1 MIALEKGM
9 TEMVVCPNCGA
20 QLPDGTKFCV
30 NCGQKLV
37 TEQPAPQPVNQQP
50 EQQPVQQP
58 VQQTVPPYQVK
69 DPYYQDNM
77 NQQVPPVIYGGA
89 QQAPVQTGTNGMAVG
104 SLICGLLALFS
115 SFFVC
120 FLIPA
125 FIALICGILGIL
137 FAAVSRKKTPTGKMP
152 GMAIAGLVCAILG
165 LITAVI
171 YFILFFVGLGAVNC
185 GAGCLPAGVL
195 EEINSINI

>member
-1 MIALEKGM
+1 M

-37 TEQPAPQPVNQQP
+37 VEQPAPQPAPQPVNQQP
-50 EQQPVQQP
+50 VQ
-58 VQQTVPPYQVK
+58 QQTVPQYQVN
-69 DPYYQDNM
+69 DPYYQDKM
-77 NQQVPPVIYGGA
+77 NQQVPPVIYGGV
-89 QQAPVQTGTNGMAVG
+89 QQAPVQTGTNGMAIGALV
-104 SLICGLLALFS
+104 CGLLSLLS

-125 FIALICGILGIL
+125 FIAFICGILGII

-171 YFILFFVGLGAVNC
+171 YIILFFIGLGAVNC

-195 EEINSINI
+195 DEINSMKI